1 MTGGSAPGISTGAI
15 AFSDI
20 VGFTEMTADHGDDL
34 AMALVDQH
42 ETLALGVLGQHG
54 RIVKQLG
61 DGLLL
66 FFPDPCEAVDAMLRV
81 HDGASR
87 LSVDGVPFRLRTGLH
102 FGSPR
107 ARGGDLIGHDVN
119 LASRISTLAGPG
131 ELLASEALLHEIGD
145 RRSQFTRIGPVFVKV
160 VRDPV
165 RLWRADS
172 VQARAAGSS
181 VMSVGER

>member
-1 MTGGSAPGISTGAI
+1 MIGVPSPGTATGAI

-34 AMALVDQH
+34 AIALVDRH
-42 ETLALGVLGQHG
+42 ESLVLGAIGQNG

-66 FFPDPCEAVDAMLRV
+66 FFADPCVAVEVM
-81 HDGASR
+81 
-87 LSVDGVPFRLRTGLH
+87 LSVHIDAARTLVGGVPLWLRTGLH

-107 ARGGDLIGHDVN
+107 SRGGDLIGHDVN
-119 LASRISTLAGPG
+119 LASRISSLAGPG
-131 ELLASEALLHEIGD
+131 ELLVSEALLVAIGE
-145 RRSQFTRIGPVFVKV
+145 RRSQFTRVGPVFVKG

-165 RLWRADS
+165 RLWRAGS
-172 VQARAAGSS
+172 VAVQIPPSHPT
-181 VMSVGER
+181 

>member
-1 MTGGSAPGISTGAI
+1 MTDGSVPDTATGAI

-20 VGFTEMTADHGDDL
+20 VGFTEMTSDHGDDL
-34 AMALVDQH
+34 AMALVDRH
-42 ETLALGVLGQHG
+42 EALVDRHEALVDRHEALVLGVLGRHG

-102 FGSPR
+102 FGSTR

-119 LASRISTLAGPG
+119 LASRISTFGRTG
-131 ELLASEALLHEIGD
+131 RAS
-145 RRSQFTRIGPVFVKV
+145 RQ
-160 VRDPV
+160 
-165 RLWRADS
+165 
-172 VQARAAGSS
+172 
-181 VMSVGER
+181 